1 MPTIPRKW
9 PAELESEREY
19 MLQAATEAA
28 QFLLD
33 AQHKLD
39 TARDKVRA
47 NPNLV
52 LVLLSESDRAV
63 YNALARLER
72 IQRYIA
78 VCKGA
83 SLGGRWPSVAMR
95 QRDQAAQAVQQASDA
110 LEQAQETL
118 VNAIDKSHSNPGLVE
133 TMIATV
139 SHRQARALMLV
150 ERVARL
156 MTEAAVGRE

>member
-1 MPTIPRKW
+1 MATIPRKW
-9 PAELESEREY
+9 PSELEPEREQ

-28 QFLLD
+28 QLLLD
-33 AQHKLD
+33 AQYKLD

-52 LVLLSESDRAV
+52 LVLLAESDRMV

-78 VCKGA
+78 VCRGA
-83 SLGGRWPSVAMR
+83 PLGGRWPSVAMR
-95 QRDQAAQAVQQASDA
+95 QRDQAAQAVQQASDV
-110 LEQAQETL
+110 LSQAQEVL
-118 VNAIDKSHSNPGLVE
+118 SDALEKSHSNPALVE

-139 SHRQARALMLV
+139 SYRQARALMLV
-150 ERVARL
+150 ERIARL